1 MTVALA
7 AVGLRKWFRSGDER
21 ITPVDGVDLAVRAG
35 EIVLISGPSGS
46 GKTTLL
52 QLLAGFQRPDEGR
65 VDWPGGADVPSW
77 ASLAMVPQSLG
88 LLPELT
94 AAENVAMPLLAGR
107 RRLAAQEVEQRVAS
121 ALRLVGV
128 DELADRLVGE
138 TSLGQQQRVA
148 VARGLIG
155 EPAVLVADEPI
166 SHQDA
171 VHAEMVLSAI
181 AAAVARGTACVLA
194 GHDPLLARVAT
205 RVLRMEDGRLA

>member
-1 MTVALA
+1 MTIHEAPVADRGEAGGPADQFIAEVEAHTAHNYHPLPVVLA
-7 AVGLRKWFRSGDER
+7 RGEGAWVED
-21 ITPVDGVDLAVRAG
+21 VAG
-35 EIVLISGPSGS
+35 KRYLDM
-46 GKTTLL
+46 
-52 QLLAGFQRPDEGR
+52 LAGYSALNFGHCNP
-65 VDWPGGADVPSW
+65 VLVA
-77 ASLAMVPQSLG
+77 
-88 LLPELT
+88 
-94 AAENVAMPLLAGR
+94 AAERQLGRLTLTSRAFHNDLLGVFGR
-107 RRLAAQEVEQRVAS
+107 EQVTK
-121 ALRLVGV
+121 V
-128 DELADRLVGE
+128 ADRLVGE

-171 VHAEMVLSAI
+171 VHAEMVMSAI